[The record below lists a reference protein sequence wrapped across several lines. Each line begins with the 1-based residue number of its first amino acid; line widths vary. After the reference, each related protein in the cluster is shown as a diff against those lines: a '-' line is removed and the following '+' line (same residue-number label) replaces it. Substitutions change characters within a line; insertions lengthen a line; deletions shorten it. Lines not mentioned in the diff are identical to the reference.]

1 VTVEQLLK
9 DGAPLERIAAHLDGL
24 GPGERVDQ
32 LSRLGR
38 GEQRALYERAGDGAP
53 LEVGFLVP
61 AGALPGVSVDH
72 AGTNTLPLP
81 RFLRQFDKRFSR
93 SAGGGEQVFG
103 YNEWLLR
110 RLLGP
115 GYFVAES
122 TAGRPDWEARGGVV
136 VDYFRVPDGPVPGG
150 WPKVVPN
157 SRGLQRFV
165 FNGTRDFLRRVSAE
179 VSIGAAFKG
188 EKPLDHF
195 FTLCRRPG

>member
-1 VTVEQLLK
+1 MTLGQLLE
-9 DGAPLERIAAHLDGL
+9 DGAPLEPIAAHLDGL

-38 GEQRALYERAGDGAP
+38 GEQRILYERAADGAP
-53 LEVGFLVP
+53 LDLGFLVP
-61 AGALPGVSVDH
+61 AGAPPGASIDH

-81 RFLRQFDKRFSR
+81 RFLRQFEKRFSR
-93 SAGGGEQVFG
+93 SEDGGEVFG

-122 TAGRPDWEARGGVV
+122 TAGKPEWQSRGSIV
-136 VDYFRVPDGPVPGG
+136 VDYFQVPEGQVPPG
-150 WPKVVPN
+150 WPRVVPN

-165 FNGTRDFLRRVSAE
+165 FNGTRDFLRRVSAD

-188 EKPLDHF
+188 EKPLDHY
-195 FTLCRRPG
+195 FTLCRAPG